1 MLRPSMEVSKA
12 FREVVISLL
21 VMSVLLASFGLHV
34 PSECGTGDGVDI
46 ESDGSC
52 MYVSD
57 ERWI

>member
-1 MLRPSMEVSKA
+1 MEVSKA